1 MGGDTDQRPAI
12 LGPLQ
17 TTPAAQLTGRRRA
30 GERDGRSPRP
40 SSPSEIKKRTERS
53 LEESNQRLKSI
64 EVRDSWGRVD
74 QSHTPPPHTGPY
86 VATQTRGERPKES
99 RE

>member
-1 MGGDTDQRPAI
+1 MGGDTERPAI

-17 TTPAAQLTGRRRA
+17 TTPVTQLTAGKRRT
-30 GERDGRSPRP
+30 GEKDGRSPRP

-64 EVRDSWGRVD
+64 EVIIRAD
-74 QSHTPPPHTGPY
+74 QCNIITTYCRTICGSIDK
-86 VATQTRGERPKES
+86 R
-99 RE
+99 REI

>member
-1 MGGDTDQRPAI
+1 MGGDTERPAI

-17 TTPAAQLTGRRRA
+17 TTPTAQLTGKRRS
-30 GERDGRSPRP
+30 GVKDDRSPRP

-64 EVRDSWGRVD
+64 EVISLGSE
-74 QSHTPPPHTGPY
+74 QISLI
-86 VATQTRGERPKES
+86 Q
-99 RE
+99 